1 MTLHLWVGGVLSQ
14 VRKLCQLQH
23 KLKVT
28 KGLRRNALKKIKS
41 HVKGGQWTV
50 DNLQI
55 ESLKL
60 SNGCLDCSCI
70 KTVGVRSPRLEKVCS
85 IFDQVACQVIQV
97 IQDLIQGKQNRP
109 EQGESLPG
117 HFPSQ
122 PVYQQH
128 VKRIEIFNR
137 HLEQRRD
144 LCFCVGIPRT

>member
-1 MTLHLWVGGVLSQ
+1 MTLHPWVGGVLSQ

-28 KGLRRNALKKIKS
+28 KGLRRNALKKNKS
-41 HVKGGQWTV
+41 HVKG
-50 DNLQI
+50 
-55 ESLKL
+55 
-60 SNGCLDCSCI
+60 
-70 KTVGVRSPRLEKVCS
+70 R
-85 IFDQVACQVIQV
+85 QVIE
-97 IQDLIQGKQNRP
+97 DLLQGKQSRP
-109 EQGESLPG
+109 ELGESLPG